1 MEMPWYQKVL
11 FITVPIAV
19 LPTGALTVLVYALT
33 HPHTQQ
39 PDPFDARPFDPA
51 TWASANDEQ
60 RAAMSRDAIRH
71 LPPGLSEDQI
81 EPLLGKVEVD
91 NHNVQN
97 PSGVGPRGAARTYWY
112 GLGFGSGASYFLWVH
127 VGEDGRVMEAVI
139 GSLRS

>member
-1 MEMPWYQKVL
+1 MSMPWYQKVL
-11 FITVPIAV
+11 FVTVPIAV

-33 HPHTQQ
+33 HTHQ

-71 LPPGLSEDQI
+71 LPPGLPEDEI
-81 EPLLGKVEVD
+81 EPLLGEGYVD
-91 NHNVQN
+91 KHNEKY
-97 PSGVGPRGAARTYWY
+97 PSGVGPQGAARTYWY
-112 GLGFGSGASYFLWVH
+112 GLGGRSGTRYFLWVH